1 MRVMIAN
8 FEPAID
14 EKLRWAFGSAG
25 FSVAGGKNLVDR
37 VLEEGNDLAECIVM
51 AGDKGSVSDL
61 ASISNFEI
69 PILAIFDKSSTRKR
83 VEILEAGADDCLNS
97 PVAIDELIA
106 RVRALARRSD
116 RSNQVRDFSRVLG
129 DFEYCEKSRIVR
141 RGHRTILLTAKESK
155 LLNCLL
161 ESLGSTVSQSKM
173 AIRLWGSDGVS
184 EVKRLQV
191 HISNLRKKLDSGSSL
206 SLIRTAHGHGYF
218 IAVESK

>member
-1 MRVMIAN
+1 MRVMITN
-8 FEPAID
+8 FEPAIAQ
-14 EKLRWAFGSAG
+14 KLRWAFGSAG
-25 FSVAGGKNLVDR
+25 FAVAGGENLVDR

-51 AGDKGSVSDL
+51 VGDKDSVRDL
-61 ASISNFEI
+61 ASISDFEI
-69 PILAIFDKSSTRKR
+69 PILAILDKSSTRRR

-97 PVAIDELIA
+97 PVALDELIA

-116 RSNQVRDFSRVLG
+116 RFNQVRDFSRVLG

-141 RGHRTILLTAKESK
+141 RGHRTILLTAKESE

-161 ESLGSTVSQSKM
+161 ESLGSTVSRSTM
-173 AIRLWGSDGVS
+173 AIRLWGSDGPV

-191 HISNLRKKLDSGSSL
+191 HISNLRRKIDSDSSL

>member
-1 MRVMIAN
+1 MRVMITN
-8 FEPAID
+8 FEPAIAQ
-14 EKLRWAFGSAG
+14 KLRWAFGSAG
-25 FSVAGGKNLVDR
+25 FAVAGGENLVDR

-51 AGDKGSVSDL
+51 VGDKDSVRDL
-61 ASISNFEI
+61 ASISDFEI
-69 PILAIFDKSSTRKR
+69 PILAILDKSSTRRR

-97 PVAIDELIA
+97 PVALDELIA

-116 RSNQVRDFSRVLG
+116 RFNQVRDFSRVLG
-129 DFEYCEKSRIVR
+129 NFEYCEKSRIVR
-141 RGHRTILLTAKESK
+141 RGHRTILLTAKESE

-161 ESLGSTVSQSKM
+161 ESLGSTVSRSTM
-173 AIRLWGSDGVS
+173 AIRLWGSDGPV

-191 HISNLRKKLDSGSSL
+191 HISNLRKKIDSDSSL

>member
-1 MRVMIAN
+1 MITN
-8 FEPAID
+8 FEPAIAQ
-14 EKLRWAFGSAG
+14 KLRWAFGSAG
-25 FSVAGGKNLVDR
+25 FAVAGGENLVDR

-51 AGDKGSVSDL
+51 VGDKDSVRDL
-61 ASISNFEI
+61 ASISDFEI
-69 PILAIFDKSSTRKR
+69 PILAILDKSSTRRR

-97 PVAIDELIA
+97 PVALDELIA
-106 RVRALARRSD
+106 RVRALGRRSD
-116 RSNQVRDFSRVLG
+116 RFNQIRDFSRVLG

-141 RGHRTILLTAKESK
+141 RGHRTILLTAKESE

-161 ESLGSTVSQSKM
+161 ESLGSTVSRSTM
-173 AIRLWGSDGVS
+173 AIRLWGSDGPV

-191 HISNLRKKLDSGSSL
+191 HISNLRRKIDSDSSL

>member
-8 FEPAID
+8 FEPAIAQ
-14 EKLRWAFGSAG
+14 KLRWAFVSEG
-25 FSVAGGKNLVDR
+25 FAVEGGENLVGR
-37 VLEEGNDLAECIVM
+37 VVEEGNDLAECIVM
-51 AGDKGSVSDL
+51 AGDKEPIREL
-61 ASISNFEI
+61 ASISNLDI
-69 PILAIFDKSSTRKR
+69 PILAIFDKPSTRKR

-116 RSNQVRDFSRVLG
+116 RSNQVREFSGVFG
-129 DFEYCEKSRIVR
+129 NFEYCEKSRIVR

-161 ESLGSTVSQSKM
+161 ESLGSTVSRSKM
-173 AIRLWGSDGVS
+173 AIRLWGSDGLA
-184 EVKRLQV
+184 EIKRLQV
-191 HISNLRKKLDSGSSL
+191 HVSNLRKKLDSDNSL